1 LEDRWDSCGV
11 EVELEVG
18 AVLTE
23 SLLVRIAEDVRGR
36 NKDGVWCEREAGDK
50 AASLTENPA

>member
-23 SLLVRIAEDVRGR
+23 SLLATIEEDARGR
-36 NKDGVWCEREAGDK
+36 NKDEVWCEWEAGDK
-50 AASLTENPA
+50 AAPLIENPA